1 MLVHKHL
8 IVRAECLQPH
18 QDEQTSIN
26 WLYNF
31 IKFVNMKP
39 MIGPFS
45 KYLDMPG
52 NRGLTTAA
60 IIETSHCV
68 MHIWDETD
76 PALLQFDLYSCGP
89 FDPEEVC
96 EKIKKDF
103 DCTKIE
109 YKFIDR
115 ESNLVLLNRSPRS
128 VDPEKFSNCVIND
141 DSCWV

>member
-1 MLVHKHL
+1 MAGLLVHKHL
-8 IVRAECLQPH
+8 IVRAEANKPH
-18 QDEQTSIN
+18 QDEQLSVN
-26 WLYNF
+26 WLYEF

-39 MIGPFS
+39 MVGPFS
-45 KYLDMPG
+45 KYLDIPG

-68 MHIWDETD
+68 LHIWDEPD
-76 PALLQFDLYSCGP
+76 PALLQFDLYSCGE
-89 FDPEEVC
+89 FDPLEVC

-115 ESNLVLLNRSPRS
+115 ENNLTLLERTPIKKEHNH
-128 VDPEKFSNCVIND
+128 CVIND
-141 DSCWV
+141 DACWA